1 MKSLAESG
9 MTICIVTHEMAFAKE
24 ISTRVLFVDQK
35 SILADGSVDEHVQ
48 TTNGAIRGNLGNKLK
63 KEWEDNCSILL
74 NFDAYFDDLT
84 RRAVEVYNS
93 KSTTTD
99 DVVAE
104 LSTTPEV
111 ESVPTA
117 ELVGAGGEG
126 GE

>member
-1 MKSLAESG
+1 MGKYDFNEMSAKMAPFISHQNSFCTAVKS
-9 MTICIVTHEMAFAKE
+9 
-24 ISTRVLFVDQK
+24 
-35 SILADGSVDEHVQ
+35 ADGSVDEHVQ

-63 KEWEDNCSILL
+63 KEWEDNCSVLL

-111 ESVPTA
+111 ASIPTA
-117 ELVGAGGEG
+117 ELVSAGGEG